1 MIQPIQTKRLLL
13 RQITEKDAR
22 SMFELNEDPDVVR
35 YTGNKGYRDLQE
47 VLDFIHSYD
56 QYEKYKV
63 GRMTMIESSTGEYIG
78 WCGLKFLEEIN
89 EIDIGYRLKKKYW
102 GKGYATESSI
112 AILDYGFLSLGLKRI
127 VGRAIRDNVK
137 STHILKKL
145 GMKFEKEFEEHGYI
159 CEQYVLTGPEW
170 KEIRKSFSGKNE

>member
-78 WCGLKFLEEIN
+78 W
-89 EIDIGYRLKKKYW
+89 
-102 GKGYATESSI
+102 
-112 AILDYGFLSLGLKRI
+112 
-127 VGRAIRDNVK
+127 
-137 STHILKKL
+137 
-145 GMKFEKEFEEHGYI
+145 
-159 CEQYVLTGPEW
+159 
-170 KEIRKSFSGKNE
+170 